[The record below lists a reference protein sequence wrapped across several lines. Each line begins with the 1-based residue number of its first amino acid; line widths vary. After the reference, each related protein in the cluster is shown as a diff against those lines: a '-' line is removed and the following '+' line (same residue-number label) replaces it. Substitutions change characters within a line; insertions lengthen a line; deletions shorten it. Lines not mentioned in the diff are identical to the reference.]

1 MEYMLYSTSTFVSVI
16 QQVAIFTLFTSYEER
31 HTLREMYLEFA
42 MPQSL
47 DTNRRVVL
55 AERPNGLPNENTLR
69 VEEGDIPQ
77 PGPGELLLRT
87 VYLSLDPY
95 MRGRMDDAKSYA
107 EPVKIGEVMT
117 GQVVAEVVSSNLNA
131 FEPGDY
137 VLSGSGWQDY
147 ALSNGKEVM
156 NLGKEPQNP
165 SWSLGIMGMP
175 GYTAYAG
182 LLKIGEPQPGETVV
196 VAAASGPVG
205 ATVGQIAKIKNCKV
219 IGIAGGA
226 DKCAHV
232 VNNLGFDACIDHKA
246 DDFAEQLK
254 AACPDGI
261 DVYFENVGGKV
272 LYTILPL
279 LNAFARVPVCGVVS
293 WYNLTGLPE
302 GSDFGPAIM
311 GTILRMKV
319 KVQGFIIF
327 DSFPKSTYK
336 EFVQDMTQ
344 WLAKGEVQYKEQVV
358 EGLENAPAALN
369 DLLVGK
375 SFGKVVVK
383 VC

>member
-1 MEYMLYSTSTFVSVI
+1 MS
-16 QQVAIFTLFTSYEER
+16 QTLN
-31 HTLREMYLEFA
+31 
-42 MPQSL
+42 
-47 DTNRRVVL
+47 TNRRVIL
-55 AERPNGLPNENTLR
+55 AERPKGIPDENTLR
-69 VEEGDIPQ
+69 LEEASIPQ
-77 PGPGELLLRT
+77 AGADEMLLRT

-95 MRGRMDDAKSYA
+95 MRGRMNDAKSYA

-117 GQVVAEVVSSNLNA
+117 GQVVAEVASSGLDG

-147 ALSNGKEVM
+147 AISDGTEVM
-156 NLGKEPQNP
+156 NLGKDPKNP
-165 SWSLGIMGMP
+165 SWSLGILGMP

-182 LLKIGEPQPGETVV
+182 LLQIGEPKPGETVV

-205 ATVGQIAKIKNCKV
+205 ATVGQIAKINGCRV
-219 IGIAGGA
+219 VGIAGGA
-226 DKCAHV
+226 EKCAHV
-232 VNNLGFDACIDHKA
+232 VENLGFDACIDHKT

-254 AACPDGI
+254 ASCTDGI

-272 LYTILPL
+272 LYAVLPL
-279 LNAFARVPVCGVVS
+279 LNPYARIPVCGVVS

-302 GSDFGPAIM
+302 GLDFGPAIM

-327 DSFPKSTYK
+327 DSFPKSTY
-336 EFVQDMTQ
+336 EDFVQDMSR
-344 WLAKGEVQYKEQVV
+344 WLAEGKVQYKEQIV

-369 DLLVGK
+369 DLLLGK
-375 SFGKVVVK
+375 SFGKMVMRVG
-383 VC
+383 